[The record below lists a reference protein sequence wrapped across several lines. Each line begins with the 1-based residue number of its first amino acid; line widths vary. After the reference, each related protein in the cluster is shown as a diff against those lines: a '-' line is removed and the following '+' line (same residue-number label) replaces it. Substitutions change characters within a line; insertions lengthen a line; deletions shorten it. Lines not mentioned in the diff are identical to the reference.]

1 MVMGLDVKIK
11 PLLEEWRMD
20 LSERGIEIKKKPGQ
34 IVHTCDRW
42 MAMGVPTALP
52 NSVVHGQLT
61 KTIVKVEGRIRKDDS
76 GWYDQ
81 SLHATSEPI
90 KFALVKKFL

>member
-20 LSERGIEIKKKPGQ
+20 LSEKEIEIKKKPGQ

-42 MAMGVPTALP
+42 MTMGVPTGVHT
-52 NSVVHGQLT
+52 SVVHSQLT
-61 KTIVKVEGRIRKDDS
+61 KSIVEEE
-76 GWYDQ
+76 
-81 SLHATSEPI
+81 SLQL
-90 KFALVKKFL
+90 K